1 LFTVDAPL
9 AEIGSDS
16 DSEDDMPDIGRD
28 SDEED
33 DEDED
38 EQDFEDSEKE
48 DEDEDEE
55 DEEDSGSDSAPE
67 FDIASENE
75 GEYEETGANAPKITV
90 PKGVVDYDEEEING
104 KGKGKAVW
112 HDAADERVNVDMEKD
127 NRLKKLARGKK
138 GGVVDGAE
146 LQKRL
151 KQQYVHPS
159 LSRSYRDCKA
169 DFRFETLHPRPEWA
183 DQRTQAG
190 IPSLSTL
197 LSSTKSFIDEPSSS
211 SIMKGKK
218 KRSAL
223 KSGTIEMLRLRNANH
238 QSPTTGKQEA
248 SNGGSG
254 VVDLAWHPSEKVGV
268 LAVAGGDRR
277 IRFFNVGYMLLRVRM
292 ELINRLTA
300 TRIHRS

>member
-28 SDEED
+28 SD

-55 DEEDSGSDSAPE
+55 DEEDSRSDSAPE
-67 FDIASENE
+67 FDVASENE

-90 PKGVVDYDEEEING
+90 PNGVVDFDEEEING

-151 KQQYVHPS
+151 KQQYVPPFS
-159 LSRSYRDCKA
+159 L
-169 DFRFETLHPRPEWA
+169 
-183 DQRTQAG
+183 
-190 IPSLSTL
+190 
-197 LSSTKSFIDEPSSS
+197 
-211 SIMKGKK
+211 
-218 KRSAL
+218 
-223 KSGTIEMLRLRNANH
+223 
-238 QSPTTGKQEA
+238 QE
-248 SNGGSG
+248 
-254 VVDLAWHPSEKVGV
+254 L
-268 LAVAGGDRR
+268 
-277 IRFFNVGYMLLRVRM
+277 
-292 ELINRLTA
+292 
-300 TRIHRS
+300 

>member
-67 FDIASENE
+67 FDVASENE

-90 PKGVVDYDEEEING
+90 PKGVVDFDEEEING

-151 KQQYVHPS
+151 KQQYVHSS
-159 LSRSYRDCKA
+159 LSRIARLIPGLKHY
-169 DFRFETLHPRPEWA
+169 TLDLNGLIREHKLVSPLYPPYSH
-183 DQRTQAG
+183 QRNH
-190 IPSLSTL
+190 LSMNLPLPL
-197 LSSTKSFIDEPSSS
+197 LL
-211 SIMKGKK
+211 KGKRRDQHLNPV
-218 KRSAL
+218 RS
-223 KSGTIEMLRLRNANH
+223 RCC
-238 QSPTTGKQEA
+238 
-248 SNGGSG
+248 
-254 VVDLAWHPSEKVGV
+254 V
-268 LAVAGGDRR
+268 
-277 IRFFNVGYMLLRVRM
+277 
-292 ELINRLTA
+292 
-300 TRIHRS
+300 

>member
-33 DEDED
+33 DEDGD

-55 DEEDSGSDSAPE
+55 EEDEEDSGSDSAPE
-67 FDIASENE
+67 FDVASENE

-90 PKGVVDYDEEEING
+90 PKGVVDFDEEEING

-151 KQQYVHPS
+151 KQQYVHFFFLQE
-159 LSRSYRDCKA
+159 LS
-169 DFRFETLHPRPEWA
+169 
-183 DQRTQAG
+183 
-190 IPSLSTL
+190 
-197 LSSTKSFIDEPSSS
+197 
-211 SIMKGKK
+211 
-218 KRSAL
+218 
-223 KSGTIEMLRLRNANH
+223 
-238 QSPTTGKQEA
+238 
-248 SNGGSG
+248 
-254 VVDLAWHPSEKVGV
+254 
-268 LAVAGGDRR
+268 
-277 IRFFNVGYMLLRVRM
+277 
-292 ELINRLTA
+292 
-300 TRIHRS
+300 